1 MVRPH
6 ETKSSSISNTP
17 IFISQVLVKIAANG
31 NNGVV
36 TPPSGH
42 APPFLVRTLP
52 SEEDLEKGTILTP
65 EVQIRRGPGRPYGSL
80 TVKKNKRSHK
90 DLSSGH
96 SNTKD
101 TKSKSTHHKK
111 KKARIIEETTSSE
124 NEFEI
129 PEVPELAELAE
140 LAEPDYELKG
150 TDAPLVNVFDINSL
164 IQSKSK

>member
-1 MVRPH
+1 MP
-6 ETKSSSISNTP
+6 
-17 IFISQVLVKIAANG
+17 
-31 NNGVV
+31 
-36 TPPSGH
+36 
-42 APPFLVRTLP
+42 
-52 SEEDLEKGTILTP
+52 
-65 EVQIRRGPGRPYGSL
+65 
-80 TVKKNKRSHK
+80 VKKNKRSHK

-96 SNTKD
+96 SSTKD

-124 NEFEI
+124 NEFEL
-129 PEVPELAELAE
+129 PELAE